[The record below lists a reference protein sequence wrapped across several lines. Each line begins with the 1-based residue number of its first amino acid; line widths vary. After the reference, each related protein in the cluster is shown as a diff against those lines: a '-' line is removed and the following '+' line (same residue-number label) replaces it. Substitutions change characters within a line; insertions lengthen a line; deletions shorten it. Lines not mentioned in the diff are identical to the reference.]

1 MRDIKQWAPI
11 TGASSGLGKV
21 FAQEYAKK
29 GDNLVL
35 TVRRIDAL
43 KKLAD
48 ELSTSHRMS
57 RRASGSYHRWCG
69 GQA

>member
-1 MRDIKQWAPI
+1 MRDVKQWALI
-11 TGASSGLGKV
+11 TGTSSGLGKV

-35 TVRRIDAL
+35 TAWRIDVR

-57 RRASGSYHRWCG
+57 RRASGSSHRWCG

>member
-29 GDNLVL
+29 GDNYSTSTILAG
-35 TVRRIDAL
+35 IASI
-43 KKLAD
+43 KLAG
-48 ELSTSHRMS
+48 LYRTCPLAWK
-57 RRASGSYHRWCG
+57 RRRLYS
-69 GQA
+69 